1 MDALRL
7 PRALCRAAD
16 RPQRI
21 RRSRPGR
28 RRLLVDAV
36 PLHRALLLATAL
48 SVDPVLPY
56 GGRPPR
62 FRPRVHPHR
71 RRPGNRDPIAEP
83 LHPPDRVPVFRWRA
97 SGGAR
102 GPGVGR
108 DQHPL
113 FPRHPSPS
121 PGASVMRGRRAA
133 IGVRLILIIAGLGVA
148 AFLYAFP
155 LYWLGATSLRSK
167 AELYQSIT
175 LVPRHP
181 TLQPY
186 VSVLFDRGFWVL
198 LKNSV
203 IVCAATVVMTLAVG
217 LVITYQNTR
226 LTVPPQLRVGV
237 LNWALSL
244 RFLPPIAVVIPYFAI
259 VRTLQLYDQPIA
271 LIGIYSLFNL
281 PFAIWMLKGFL
292 AEIPLELEEAALVD
306 GANRWTSFRRVLLPL
321 AFPGL
326 MAAATIVFT
335 FAWSEFLFALILT
348 ATPNAQTFPVG
359 VQRLVTQFEI
369 IWTDMAAAA
378 VNAKAIPLVLMVVA
392 RKYLVA
398 GLTFGVIREK

>member
-1 MDALRL
+1 
-7 PRALCRAAD
+7 
-16 RPQRI
+16 
-21 RRSRPGR
+21 
-28 RRLLVDAV
+28 
-36 PLHRALLLATAL
+36 
-48 SVDPVLPY
+48 
-56 GGRPPR
+56 
-62 FRPRVHPHR
+62 
-71 RRPGNRDPIAEP
+71 
-83 LHPPDRVPVFRWRA
+83 
-97 SGGAR
+97 
-102 GPGVGR
+102 
-108 DQHPL
+108 
-113 FPRHPSPS
+113 
-121 PGASVMRGRRAA
+121 MRTRRAA
-133 IGVRLILIIAGLGVA
+133 IALRLILIIAGLGVA

-155 LYWLGATSLRSK
+155 LYWLVATSLKGK

-175 LVPRHP
+175 LIPQHP
-181 TLQPY
+181 TLASY
-186 VSVLFDRGFWVL
+186 GSVLFERGFWVL

-203 IVCAATVVMTLAVG
+203 MVCAATVVVTLAVG
-217 LVITYQNTR
+217 LLITYPITR

-259 VRTLQLYDQPIA
+259 VRTLQIYDQPIA

-292 AEIPLELEEAALVD
+292 AEIPLELEEAALID
-306 GANRWTSFRRVLLPL
+306 GANRWSAFRQVLLPL

-359 VQRLVTQFEI
+359 VQGLVTQFEI
-369 IWTDMAAAA
+369 IWNDMAAAGVIA
-378 VNAKAIPLVLMVVA
+378 MAIPLVLMVIG
-392 RKYLVA
+392 RKYMVA

>member
-1 MDALRL
+1 M
-7 PRALCRAAD
+7 
-16 RPQRI
+16 
-21 RRSRPGR
+21 RS
-28 RRLLVDAV
+28 
-36 PLHRALLLATAL
+36 
-48 SVDPVLPY
+48 
-56 GGRPPR
+56 
-62 FRPRVHPHR
+62 
-71 RRPGNRDPIAEP
+71 
-83 LHPPDRVPVFRWRA
+83 
-97 SGGAR
+97 
-102 GPGVGR
+102 
-108 DQHPL
+108 
-113 FPRHPSPS
+113 
-121 PGASVMRGRRAA
+121 RRAA
-133 IGVRLILIIAGLGVA
+133 IWLRLILIVAGLGVA

-155 LYWLGATSLRSK
+155 LYWLIATSLKGK

-175 LVPRHP
+175 LIPQHP
-181 TLQPY
+181 TLASY
-186 VSVLFDRGFWVL
+186 GSVLFERGFWVL

-203 IVCAATVVMTLAVG
+203 IVCGATVVVTLAIG
-217 LVITYQNTR
+217 LLITYPITR

-259 VRTLQLYDQPIA
+259 VRTLQIYDQPIA

-321 AFPGL
+321 ATPGL

-359 VQRLVTQFEI
+359 VQGLVTQFEI
-369 IWTDMAAAA
+369 IWNDMAASGVIAM
-378 VNAKAIPLVLMVVA
+378 AIPLALMVIA
-392 RKYLVA
+392 RKYMVA